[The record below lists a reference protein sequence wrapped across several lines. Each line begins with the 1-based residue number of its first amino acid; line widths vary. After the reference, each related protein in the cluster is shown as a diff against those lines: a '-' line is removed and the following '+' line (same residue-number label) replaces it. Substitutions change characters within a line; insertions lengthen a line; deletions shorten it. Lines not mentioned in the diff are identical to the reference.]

1 MYSQRSNQ
9 RYQGCQVEKEGLERE
24 KEKEKE
30 SHTGWHS
37 DVRCVHKKNQR
48 ALQFVAS
55 EHIRGI
61 TTT

>member
-1 MYSQRSNQ
+1 M
-9 RYQGCQVEKEGLERE
+9 EKEGLERE